1 MTQREHTIKWLM
13 YSLVFLPVLICDVM
27 VLNRFPILGVAP
39 MLMPLAVAA
48 VAALEGSVAGAGF
61 GLAVGLVCDA
71 LYGSAGSMTLL
82 LPLCG
87 AGSGI
92 VTRYGL
98 RQNIIGCL
106 VCSLLTLLVIDLWR
120 VGFRMFWGF
129 DLQALLQVA
138 ALEILYSLP
147 FALLVFPL
155 NNWVH
160 RRLGGSKYF

>member
-27 VLNRFPILGVAP
+27 LLNRFPILGVTP
-39 MLMPLAVAA
+39 MLMPLAVVA
-48 VAALEGSVAGAGF
+48 VATLEGSVAGAGF

-71 LYGSAGSMTLL
+71 LYGSSGSFTLL
-82 LPLCG
+82 LPVCG
-87 AGSGI
+87 AASGMA
-92 VTRYGL
+92 TRYGL
-98 RQNIIGCL
+98 RQNVLGCF
-106 VCSLLTLLVIDLWR
+106 VCSLVTLVVIDLWR
-120 VGFRMFWGF
+120 VSFRMFWGF
-129 DLQALLQVA
+129 DAQALLQVA
-138 ALEILYSLP
+138 SLEILYSLP